1 MKNKKR
7 KFIILSIIAFISIFS
22 ISWAVGS
29 YFYNL
34 ALDPTTDKSIIFAN
48 SSSPVQKSW
57 LEDNSEVQDTYI
69 NSEDNLKLHGYE
81 ALQKENTN
89 KWVIS
94 VHGYTNEG
102 LAMGEY
108 AKEFF
113 QRGYNVLVP
122 DLRGHGKSE
131 GDYIG
136 MGWDDRKD
144 ILSWINKIIKEN
156 PQSQIILH
164 GVSMGAATVMMT
176 TGENLPSNVKLA
188 IEDCGY
194 TSVWDIFS
202 YQLDKLFS
210 LPAFPILDM
219 SNFVTKSKAGYS
231 LKDAS
236 AIKQIEN
243 AKIPMLFIHGD
254 KDDFVPFT
262 MLNELYEKYPAPKKM
277 LIIEGAEHA
286 DAFKVSPEIYWNNI
300 DKFLTEHN

>member
-7 KFIILSIIAFISIFS
+7 KFIILSIIALISIFL
-22 ISWAVGS
+22 ISWGVGS

-57 LEDNSEVQDTYI
+57 LEDNTEVQDTYI

-122 DLRGHGKSE
+122 DLRGHGKSK

-286 DAFKVSPEIYWNNI
+286 DAFKVSPEMYWNNI